1 MSTLHNRAGLPVI
14 TQTTEPIL
22 ATAPGASL
30 QPSIKE
36 LGASL
41 NLALERIEQLEV
53 ELAATKARKP
63 RKKGRRR

>member
-22 ATAPGASL
+22 ATAPGAAS
-30 QPSIKE
+30 QPSTKE

-41 NLALERIEQLEV
+41 NLALERIEQLES
-53 ELAATKARKP
+53 ELAAAKSRKS
-63 RKKGRRR
+63 RKKGKRR